1 MYFLLFVNKVK
12 NTIKSDIFLNPFAK
26 ILDCS
31 VHYIKD
37 KLTLSPSP
45 PPPPWTSV
53 YGFPYLLGFKK
64 SVDTLKIK
72 TYSLHRKVLSMTK
85 CQKKRKNV

>member
-1 MYFLLFVNKVK
+1 MKNSIKDPFNMYFLVFVNKVK
-12 NTIKSDIFLNPFAK
+12 NPIKSDIFLNPFEN

-45 PPPPWTSV
+45 PPPAGLQCMGSH
-53 YGFPYLLGFKK
+53 
-64 SVDTLKIK
+64 
-72 TYSLHRKVLSMTK
+72 TY
-85 CQKKRKNV
+85 